1 MIEITSEKKMEIP
14 AAADQVWDLLADFG
28 GIAKW
33 WPEGMLDKVE
43 CEGAGVGMVRHMHT
57 LIGMVLSERLD
68 ALDRE
73 ARTIHLSIVEG
84 LPFGIEDYSAVG
96 RVVPT
101 GDDSCLLDWR
111 GTYKIPNEGSE
122 TDARAVIE
130 GAYEAQAAGL
140 LGHFAK

>member
-1 MIEITSEKKMEIP
+1 MIEITSEKKIEIP
-14 AAADQVWDLLADFG
+14 AAADQVWNLLADFG

-43 CEGAGVGMVRHMHT
+43 CEGEGIGTVRHMHT

-68 ALDRE
+68 ALDRA
-73 ARTIHLSIVEG
+73 ARTIHLSIIAG
-84 LPFGIEDYSAVG
+84 LPFGIEDYAAVG

-101 GDDSCLLDWR
+101 GDDACRLDWR
-111 GTYKIPNEGSE
+111 GTYKIPDAAGEA
-122 TDARAVIE
+122 DARAVIE

-140 LGHFAK
+140 LGHFTK